1 MSNQDNKITALY
13 CRLSQEDENSG
24 DSDSIVNQKAILT
37 KYAEENGFKNIRIFV
52 DDGYS
57 GVTFNRPAFQEL
69 MSLVESKK
77 VGIIIT
83 KDLSR
88 LGRNYIEV
96 GNYTEFVFPRNNVRY
111 IAIND
116 QFDSLYQD
124 GNELAPFKN
133 LFNEWFARDTSKKIR
148 AVFKA
153 KAERGERVSTQVPY
167 GYKRNPDSGRLCN
180 LLVNEDT
187 APVVRT
193 IYELCVEGI
202 GPTYIAHILKERKIL
217 KPSAYRYQIEGRFA
231 SKTDTDDIYGWN
243 GRTVANIL
251 DNEVYLGHTINCR
264 TTVVSYKD
272 KRTIT
277 RPKEEQYRFENTHEA
292 IIDQETWEMVR
303 KVRESKRRR
312 NSMGTV
318 SKYNGLVYCADCGNK
333 HYCSRGYASSKSPY
347 RLSCSRYTKHLGE
360 EVCTPHS
367 IREVVLDELVLEEIN
382 RTLYYARTK
391 TQEFAAYI
399 NRKSSSQTRKEL
411 NARTAEQIQAQKRVT
426 ELKAL
431 FKRLYEDNV
440 LGRISDEQF
449 RMLSAEYT
457 DEQKSLEVRLS
468 ELEKEIEALREN
480 VTNVQ
485 RFLDT
490 AKKYTDIKELTPEI
504 LRTFVQKIVIHER
517 EQKHTRNAPQQIDIH
532 FRYLGMLAD
541 VGESELENTVSA

>member
-1 MSNQDNKITALY
+1 MPDQNKITALY
-13 CRLSQEDENSG
+13 YRLSQEDERAGESNSI
-24 DSDSIVNQKAILT
+24 SHQREILT
-37 KYAEENGFKNIRIFV
+37 RYVEDKGFGNIREFI

-57 GVTFNRPAFQEL
+57 GVTFDRPGFQEML
-69 MSLVESKK
+69 KLVEADKIG
-77 VGIIIT
+77 VIVT

-88 LGRNYIEV
+88 LGRNYLEV
-96 GNYTEFVFPRNNVRY
+96 GNYTEFVFPRHNVRY

-116 QFDSLYQD
+116 CCDTLFPDE
-124 GNELAPFKN
+124 NEFAPLKN

-153 KAERGERVSTQVPY
+153 KGENGKRVGTTVPY
-167 GYKRNPDSGRLCN
+167 GYRRDPDRQDECH

-187 APVVRT
+187 APVVRR
-193 IYELCVEGI
+193 IFALCADGKGPCAIAAILRDEQIPKPSEYRFRTEGAYGFKTDKEDPYGWT
-202 GPTYIAHILKERKIL
+202 GPTV
-217 KPSAYRYQIEGRFA
+217 A
-231 SKTDTDDIYGWN
+231 S
-243 GRTVANIL
+243 IL
-251 DNEVYLGHTINCR
+251 DNEVYLGNTVNFR
-264 TTVVSYKD
+264 TEVISFKD
-272 KRTIT
+272 KRVRE
-277 RPKEEQYRFENTHEA
+277 RPQNEWVRIENTHEA
-292 IIDQETWEMVR
+292 LIDPETWEIVR
-303 KVRESKRRR
+303 RVREGKRRP
-312 NSMGTV
+312 NKTGEI
-318 SKYNGLVYCADCGNK
+318 SKYSGLIFCADCGNK
-333 HYCSRGYASSKSPY
+333 HYYRRPSAVEPEKSTFV
-347 RLSCSRYTKHLGE
+347 CSRYRKHLGE
-360 EVCTPHS
+360 ELCTPHS

-457 DEQKSLEVRLS
+457 DEQKSLEARLS

-504 LRTFVQKIVIHER
+504 LRTFIQKIVIHER
-517 EQKHTRNAPQQIDIH
+517 EQKHTKNAPQQIDIH
-532 FRYLGMLAD
+532 FRYLGMLEGMD
-541 VGESELENTVSA
+541 EPESEKTASA